1 MNYEIP
7 ASKEYLEKLKNVL
20 EIINDRYLLN
30 ESDVI
35 FKTDIQ
41 VPSLTAIETADIL
54 KYLARVKVVHSPKD
68 AIFMVVNKTAV
79 EIYLSRLKTAIRLS
93 NNDAPAVKN
102 EVYRIALKGNEIF
115 INGFFFSETKT
126 AGGNHPLIKFLLDH
140 PNKSFSARVLKGNG
154 ILVDD
159 LYKFLQHI
167 RFTGV
172 LGKIFFKIVS
182 NTKIMLRNPVTKQ
195 DLQELNMPPYLHRET
210 IFLELNDRSKA
221 EKSTKQTSS
230 QSKKNKKAN

>member
-1 MNYEIP
+1 MDYEIP
-7 ASKEYLEKLKNVL
+7 ASKEYLEKLKRTL
-20 EIINDRYLLN
+20 EILHDRVLLN

-35 FKTDIQ
+35 FKVDVQ

-54 KYLARVKVVHSPKD
+54 KYLARKKVVHSPKD

-79 EIYLSRLKTAIRLS
+79 EIYLNRLKTAIRQS
-93 NNDAPAVKN
+93 NNDAPTVKN
-102 EVYRIALKGNEIF
+102 EVYSISLKGNEIF
-115 INGFFFSETKT
+115 INGFYFSETKT
-126 AGGNHPLIKFLLDH
+126 AGGNHPLLKFLLDH

-167 RFTGV
+167 RFTGN

-195 DLQELNMPPYLHRET
+195 DLQELNMPPYLQRET
-210 IFLELNDRSKA
+210 IFLQLYERSKP
-221 EKSTKQTSS
+221 EKPTKKISS
-230 QSKKNKKAN
+230 QPKKNKKAN